1 MIGAGVSSVWR
12 ARCGLP
18 APSDRPGL
26 PRLRSLLQCIHI
38 LGLPRGRRSPGPH
51 SCSLRLGWRAALAC
65 PGWRSRKG
73 RRSPRSSCV
82 NELAV
87 VPSTAKELP
96 IRRKALRLGKA
107 AIWRHHTVPIHL
119 VCHPVHTGVSNR
131 ASTQIQSEPSSRS
144 GCGSTVFLQKRKK
157 RN

>member
-1 MIGAGVSSVWR
+1 
-12 ARCGLP
+12 
-18 APSDRPGL
+18 
-26 PRLRSLLQCIHI
+26 
-38 LGLPRGRRSPGPH
+38 
-51 SCSLRLGWRAALAC
+51 
-65 PGWRSRKG
+65 
-73 RRSPRSSCV
+73 V

-131 ASTQIQSEPSSRS
+131 ASTQIQSESSRRFRVWLNGVPS
-144 GCGSTVFLQKRKK
+144 KKKKKKLALSLFLCSSAPPFPSLSSFASYTGGMAGHTR
-157 RN
+157 RGTPGHARP